1 MFPRKKNKK
10 FQWKKFYPTFLAFF
24 ILSRRTILLPL
35 VQTTTSTEKGVAT
48 DSLIFPIPLL
58 SAAMTIDEISP
69 GDKRTR
75 GRDEGWNKCREK
87 DRLTACA
94 LGRASRQKNEEYIS
108 IRSLLSNSSPFG
120 IPPFLLFPLSLSF
133 VAFSRKKSRRNL
145 PFLPAQET
153 THVPRITVFF
163 FLVKGPL
170 DGMDQVRRGGKSCEF
185 FLIEAIWSGFWICL
199 FTRYNSV
206 CTNVSSFFLYIFSR
220 VIFYFIVTVP
230 LWFITMK
237 GNTIFLFFFCHLI
250 ISKMKMLVVNL

>member
-1 MFPRKKNKK
+1 MLPRKKTKSSNGKN
-10 FQWKKFYPTFLAFF
+10 FIPHSSLFLFYHVEQSYYRSCKQQLAPRKV
-24 ILSRRTILLPL
+24 SP
-35 VQTTTSTEKGVAT
+35 
-48 DSLIFPIPLL
+48 PIP
-58 SAAMTIDEISP
+58 SSFQSFCFPPPWRSTKFHP
-69 GDKRTR
+69 GIKER
-75 GRDEGWNKCREK
+75 GEGDEGWNKCREK

-185 FLIEAIWSGFWICL
+185 FLIEAIWSAFWICL

-220 VIFYFIVTVP
+220 VIFYFIVTVS

-237 GNTIFLFFFCHLI
+237 GNTIFLFFFVI
-250 ISKMKMLVVNL
+250 